1 MVQEL
6 DHSVAK
12 ARALQQLD
20 TQLNVLW
27 RLKEDISSVRSDK
40 DSHSLDVFLQIEKD
54 TSVHV
59 ARLVDLIADCRLA

>member
-1 MVQEL
+1 M
-6 DHSVAK
+6 
-12 ARALQQLD
+12 QQLD